1 MKLKESL
8 PLFAFISLLL
18 VNCDEEKKK
27 LDITSFAAPTVS
39 VNQVSVSDKAVAVEL
54 SGSFTVSG
62 VKSTVSDCGFYY
74 YPEGSVE
81 QEKKVQARTESGNF
95 SSTILLNDY
104 GTSYRY
110 RAYISNGVNEK
121 VSEELGFRLL
131 ELKDYVNM
139 SVPEVVNSNGSSVT
153 VRSLLTAA
161 AGVNPTE
168 NGFLYGRSEQLTIDS
183 LHTPAVLSDADI
195 TATINGLSIAQSYYF
210 RPYIR
215 EGDHIA
221 YGSSVAFTTHSVP
234 SVSTTS
240 VSGIDGS
247 SATSGGNSLS
257 GNGFDITTAGIVWS
271 ESHNPTIE
279 NSSVRYIDTQGN
291 QDYICQMTDLKPNT
305 VYYIRAFAM
314 NSDGVGYGEE
324 LTFTTLAVAPTVSTS
339 VASSVTSSSAVLG
352 GNVTDSGG
360 AEVTERGI
368 VWSTSVNPTIDD
380 SKKSSGIGTGEYSIT
395 LTGLSFATTFY
406 VRAYAI
412 NSVGISYGS
421 QITFTTGTV
430 LPSLSTTAVSS
441 ITSSS
446 AVSGGNISSDG
457 GAVVT
462 ERGIVWSTE
471 KNPTVGLSTR
481 TINGIGAG
489 EFTSKMT
496 GLEYATVYYV
506 RAYASNSVG
515 TAYGE
520 ELTFTTLAVASTVIT
535 FDASDVTSSS
545 AVLGGNVTDWGGA
558 EVTERGIVWSTSDN
572 PTIDDNKKSS
582 GSGTGEYSITLTG
595 LSFATTYYVRAYAI
609 NSAGISYGSQITF
622 TTGTVLPTLST
633 TAVSSVTSSSAV
645 SGGNISSDGGAVVTE
660 RGIVWSTEKNP
671 TVGLSTKT
679 TNGSGMGKFTAT
691 ITGLDHATL
700 YYVRAYATNS
710 VGTAYGEEL
719 SFKTLAA
726 PTVITVDIS
735 DVTSSSAVL

>member
-153 VRSLLTAA
+153 VRSLLTVAD
-161 AGVNPTE
+161 GVNPTE
-168 NGFLYGRSEQLTIDS
+168 SGFLYGRSEQLTIDS

-257 GNGFDITTAGIVWS
+257 GNGLDITTAGIVWS

-279 NSSVRYIDTQGN
+279 NSSVRYINTQSN
-291 QDYICQMTDLKPNT
+291 QDYVCQMTDLKPNT

-352 GNVTDSGG
+352 GNVTDWGG

-380 SKKSSGIGTGEYSIT
+380 SKKSSGGGTGEYSIT
-395 LTGLSFATTFY
+395 LTGLS
-406 VRAYAI
+406 I
-412 NSVGISYGS
+412 
-421 QITFTTGTV
+421 
-430 LPSLSTTAVSS
+430 
-441 ITSSS
+441 
-446 AVSGGNISSDG
+446 
-457 GAVVT
+457 
-462 ERGIVWSTE
+462 
-471 KNPTVGLSTR
+471 
-481 TINGIGAG
+481 
-489 EFTSKMT
+489 
-496 GLEYATVYYV
+496 
-506 RAYASNSVG
+506 
-515 TAYGE
+515 
-520 ELTFTTLAVASTVIT
+520 
-535 FDASDVTSSS
+535 
-545 AVLGGNVTDWGGA
+545 
-558 EVTERGIVWSTSDN
+558 
-572 PTIDDNKKSS
+572 
-582 GSGTGEYSITLTG
+582 
-595 LSFATTYYVRAYAI
+595 ATTYYVRAYAI

-622 TTGTVLPTLST
+622 TTGSVLPTLST
-633 TAVSSVTSSSAV
+633 TAVSTVTSSSAV
-645 SGGNISSDGGAVVTE
+645 SGGNISSDGGAAVTE
-660 RGIVWSTEKNP
+660 RGVVWSTQKNP

-679 TNGSGMGKFTAT
+679 TNGSGMGEFTAT

-719 SFKTLAA
+719 TFTTEAVL
-726 PTVITVDIS
+726 PTVVTTAAS
-735 DVTSSSAVL
+735 SVTSSGFSTGGNVTDDGGASITARGVVWSTSEGPTVSLPTKTDNGSGTGVFTSFVTGLQPNTVYYVRAYATNSKGTAYGEQITVRTDSKGGTEGVDRIDYTW